1 MITLKKN
8 RLCAAAL
15 AAALV
20 CSLCLP
26 ASASHSSFDDISSDT
41 TAVNADILRL
51 MGVVTGT
58 GDNLF
63 NPEGTLTRAEFC
75 VMVTNFIQRSDEV
88 ARYAARTIFSDVTGK
103 HWARGFIN
111 LMASPTSE
119 GAAMIAGVGNGSF
132 APDQKVTVAQAV
144 TVLLRVLGYTGKET
158 GFIWPQSY
166 MDLASSIGML
176 DGVPADAG
184 TVLTRAQTAQ
194 LFVNALGCQTQ
205 SGQPYYSNLGNTA
218 ENIILLAVSVS
229 SDDGSSNS
237 AIRTSLDGE
246 AFLPA
251 AGNVAPTAL
260 QGKRG
265 TLVLNEKEEIVTFL
279 PDDSNSI
286 SVTLSGSAHPSYIK
300 GTNGVRYTMSSST
313 LLYTA
318 DHAQAMNYIEGYT
331 NLRTGSQLTLFTQ
344 SGKVIA
350 VYAPGSTDVSDRAVI
365 VSGKASEATFS
376 RLTGGASNC
385 AVTKNG
391 QPITMAEIN
400 LGDVVTYDRLNNT
413 LIVSDV
419 RLKGVYE
426 DVYPNVEAP
435 QTITALGINFDVLDS
450 TWEDMDDVK
459 IGDTVCLLLTADG
472 KVAGISKPSSNTQAT
487 AIGLVTENGVDVFLS
502 NGDTLSVPGTI
513 SGNKSLAGR
522 LVELKYRD
530 KHGKMT
536 VSLLSGSSSVGSFD
550 VDTMTLGNLKVS
562 AGVRIFDQVKS
573 SVSVPISLA
582 DLSGQIIDN
591 ADISAYHT
599 NTSKYV
605 DCIVLNNMTGNA
617 YSYGICKLELVEGEQ
632 YLTFENGVD
641 PGVSNLQT
649 PISFRNGQFS
659 GLALSAD
666 GKAKSII
673 SLEKLE
679 DVSPTDFFDS
689 KGSTY
694 LEHEGQIYPVSDD
707 VMCYKSANKLWFTN
721 STGSARLAACKAFSE
736 ELTAYYDPFVSQI
749 RIVTAD

>member
-1 MITLKKN
+1 MKKN

-26 ASASHSSFDDISSDT
+26 TSAVRSSFDDISSDT
-41 TAVNADILRL
+41 TAVNADVLRL

-58 GDNLF
+58 GDNRF

-75 VMVTNFIQRSDEV
+75 VMVTNFIQRGDEV

-111 LMASPTSE
+111 LMATPTAE
-119 GAAMIAGVGNGSF
+119 GSAMIAGVGNGSF
-132 APDQKVTVAQAV
+132 APDQKVTVAQAI

-205 SGQPYYSNLGNTA
+205 SGQPYYRSLGSAA
-218 ENIILLAVSVS
+218 ENIILLAVNVA

-246 AFLPA
+246 TFLPA

-300 GTNGVRYTMSSST
+300 GTDGVRYTMSSST

-318 DHAQAMNYIEGYT
+318 DHAQGMSYIEGYT
-331 NLRTGSQLTLFTQ
+331 SLRAGSQVTLFTQ

-350 VYAPGSTDVSDRAVI
+350 IYAPGSTNISDSAVI

-391 QPITMAEIN
+391 QPITMAEIKQ
-400 LGDVVTYDRLNNT
+400 GDVVTYDRLNNT

-435 QTITALGINFDVLDS
+435 QTITALGISFDVLDS
-450 TWEDMDDVK
+450 AWEDMDDVK
-459 IGDTVCLLLTADG
+459 VGDTVFLLLTADG
-472 KVAGISKPSSNTQAT
+472 KVAGITTPNSGTRAT
-487 AIGLVTENGVDVFLS
+487 AIGFVTESGVDIFLS

-513 SGNKSLAGR
+513 PGNKSLTGR
-522 LVELKYRD
+522 LVELKNRE
-530 KHGKMT
+530 KNGKMS
-536 VSLLSGSSSVGSFD
+536 VSLISGSDDADAFD
-550 VDTMTLGNLKVS
+550 VDAMTMGKLKVS

-573 SVSVPISLA
+573 SVSVPINLA
-582 DLSGQIIDN
+582 DLAGQVIDDS
-591 ADISAYHT
+591 DISAYHT
-599 NTSKYV
+599 NTSGYV
-605 DCIVLNNMTGNA
+605 DCIVLKNMTGSA
-617 YSYGICKLELVEGEQ
+617 YSYGICKLEIVDGER
-632 YLTFENGVD
+632 YLSFENGVT

-649 PISFRNGQFS
+649 PISFQNGQFS
-659 GLALSAD
+659 GLALGAD
-666 GKAKSII
+666 GKAKSVIAM
-673 SLEKLE
+673 EKLK
-679 DVSPTDFFDS
+679 DVSPSDFFEHQ
-689 KGSTY
+689 GSTY
-694 LEHEGQIYPVSDD
+694 LEHKGQIYLVSDD
-707 VMCYKSANKLWFTN
+707 VTCYKSVNKLWFTN
-721 STGSARLAACKAFSE
+721 DTGSARLAACKAFSE
-736 ELTAYYDPFVSQI
+736 DLTAYYDPFVSQI
-749 RIVTAD
+749 RVVTAD